1 MKTDLQVK
9 HEHLSIQKPKIWS
22 QSDQILLLQLKRRM
36 IPIEEIAL
44 CLERTVSSCTTKLNR
59 LKHHPINPNVS
70 IHRPHFQKADIEA
83 AIQLLAINKTS
94 NNTIC

>member
-44 CLERTVSSCTTKLNR
+44 CLERTVL
-59 LKHHPINPNVS
+59 
-70 IHRPHFQKADIEA
+70 A
-83 AIQLLAINKTS
+83 QLS
-94 NNTIC
+94 